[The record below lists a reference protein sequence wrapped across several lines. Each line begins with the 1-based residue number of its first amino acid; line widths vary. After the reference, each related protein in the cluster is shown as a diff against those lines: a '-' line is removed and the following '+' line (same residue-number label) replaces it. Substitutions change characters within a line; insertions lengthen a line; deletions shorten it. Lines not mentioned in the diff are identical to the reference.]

1 MRTST
6 ARAALLLLAV
16 LSLLPSEKIFSAS
29 SSPVPVSSPVG
40 LWHAALVPT
49 SEYPV
54 YFDLRI
60 AAGKGGTLSGAIVN
74 GGVETPLS
82 SVTWD
87 GTTLVLGIA
96 SYDMT
101 ITATRAGD
109 ALDGTYRRTVVSGVA
124 EVPFTASRAAPPLPP
139 APADGKSLAGSWAV
153 EVGGPPGKVEK
164 LTGVFAQ
171 KGAVLTGTFLS
182 VTGDYGA
189 LHGWFD
195 GERMLLTV
203 FDGVHVYRYDG
214 ELLPDGTLAG
224 EHRSRTSPPVA
235 WKASRLDPRAA
246 ASNLPGGFEVVRA
259 KDPRAPYAFAYPD
272 ADGKI
277 VSSADPRFA
286 GKPMVVNFMGT
297 WCPNC
302 ADEAPVLGALAARF
316 GPKGVGFVSLA
327 FEYTDD
333 VERNRRQVKR
343 FVERFRVTYPVLI
356 AGTTR
361 TARETAAVKPLE
373 GFEGYPTTLF
383 LDRAHR
389 IVKIH
394 SGFDGPATGE
404 RHARA
409 KKEFEEAV
417 EALLR

>member
-1 MRTST
+1 M
-6 ARAALLLLAV
+6 
-16 LSLLPSEKIFSAS
+16 F
-29 SSPVPVSSPVG
+29 
-40 LWHAALVPT
+40 
-49 SEYPV
+49 
-54 YFDLRI
+54 FDVRI

-74 GGVETPLS
+74 AGVESPLS

-87 GTTLVLGIA
+87 GTTLVLAIA

-101 ITATRAGD
+101 ITAARKGD
-109 ALDGTYRRTVVSGVA
+109 AWEGTYRRTVASGVA
-124 EVPFTASRAAPPLPP
+124 EVPFAASRTAPPLPP
-139 APADGKSLAGSWAV
+139 APKDGTSLAGSWAV
-153 EVGGPPGKVEK
+153 EVGEAPGKVEK
-164 LTGVFAQ
+164 LTGVFAE
-171 KGAVLTGTFLS
+171 KGAVLTGTLLS

-224 EHRSRTSPPVA
+224 EHRSRTSPPVS
-235 WKASRLDPRAA
+235 WRASRLDAKAA
-246 ASNLPGGFEVVRA
+246 ASHLPGGFEVVRA
-259 KDPRAPYAFAYPD
+259 KDPEAPYAFAYPD
-272 ADGKI
+272 AEGKV
-277 VSSADPRFA
+277 VSSSDPRFA
-286 GKPMVVNFMGT
+286 GKPLVVSFMGT

-302 ADEAPVLGALAARF
+302 ADEAPVLGDLARRY

-333 VERNRRQVKR
+333 AERNRRQVRR
-343 FVERFRVTYPVLI
+343 FIERFGVTYPVLI

-361 TARETAAVKPLE
+361 TARQTAAVLPLE

-383 LDRAHR
+383 LDREHR

-404 RHARA
+404 RHAKA
-409 KKEFEEAV
+409 KKEFAQAV

>member
-1 MRTST
+1 MTAHLLVLLLST
-6 ARAALLLLAV
+6 A
-16 LSLLPSEKIFSAS
+16 
-29 SSPVPVSSPVG
+29 PVG

-54 YFDLRI
+54 YFDVRV
-60 AAGKGGTLSGAIVN
+60 AAGKGGKLSGAIVN
-74 GGVETPLS
+74 AGVESPLS

-87 GTTLVLGIA
+87 GTTLVLAIA

-101 ITATRAGD
+101 ITAVRSGD
-109 ALDGTYRRTVVSGVA
+109 ALDGSYRRTVISGVA
-124 EVPFTASRAAPPLPP
+124 EVPFTASRTAPPLPS
-139 APADGKSLAGSWAV
+139 APSNGKTLAGSWAV
-153 EVGGPPGKVEK
+153 EVGGAPGKVER

-171 KGAVLTGTFLS
+171 KGAVLTGTLLS
-182 VTGDYGA
+182 ITGDYGA

-224 EHRSRTSPPVA
+224 EYRSRTAPPVS
-235 WKASRLDPRAA
+235 WRASRLDAKAA
-246 ASNLPGGFEVVRA
+246 ASNLPGGFEIVRA
-259 KDPRAPYAFAYPD
+259 KDPKERYAFSYPD
-272 ADGKI
+272 AEGKV
-277 VSSADPRFA
+277 VSSSDARFA
-286 GKPMVVNFMGT
+286 GKPMVVSFMGT

-302 ADEAPVLGALAARF
+302 ADEAPVLRDLAARY

-333 VERNRRQVKR
+333 VERNRRQVRR
-343 FVERFRVTYPVLI
+343 FKERFGVTYPVLI

-361 TARETAAVKPLE
+361 TAKETAAVKPLE

-383 LDRAHR
+383 LDKAHR

-394 SGFDGPATGE
+394 SGFDGPATGD
-404 RHARA
+404 RYANA
-409 KKEFEEAV
+409 KREFEEAV
-417 EALLR
+417 AALLDRREERREPTSAR